1 MNYMKHLIIFL
12 TIILLLTGCSTKKDA
27 VQPSGGDMVLISKK
41 VLMVIPPKDFRDA
54 EYNEPRQVIENS
66 GAEVKVASI
75 QSGTSVGAEGTVVQ
89 IDLTVSEVSVE
100 DFDAV
105 VFVGGPGM
113 AQIVDDESLQVL
125 AKKFYDA
132 GKLTT
137 AICVAPAILAKAGI
151 MSGKQATAWAG
162 VKEDLENSGAVYTG
176 EPVTVDGKIITG
188 SGPSAAKE
196 FGEKIVENLR

>member
-1 MNYMKHLIIFL
+1 MKYL
-12 TIILLLTGCSTKKDA
+12 TIILTLILLLTGCATKQDA
-27 VQPSGGDMVLISKK
+27 VQPSGGDMILTNKK
-41 VLMVIPPKDFRDA
+41 VLIVIPPKDFRDS

-75 QSGTSVGAEGTVVQ
+75 QSGESIGAEGTVVQ
-89 IDLTVSEVSVE
+89 IDLTISEVSVG

-113 AQIVDDESLQVL
+113 AQIVGDESLQVL

-132 GKLTT
+132 EKLTA

-151 MSGKQATAWAG
+151 LSGKQATAWPG

-176 EPVTVDGKIITG
+176 EPVTVDNKIITG
-188 SGPSAAKE
+188 SGPAVAKE
-196 FGEKIVENLR
+196 FGEKIVEELE